1 MWKSTLPALFL
12 CLTAL
17 HGAEL
22 RLLLDGETRKVPG
35 VKYFSSSIRQVPG
48 RFGKGLLIER
58 RTVNSFASAD
68 VVLSGG
74 ATLSGKSNHL
84 AMPGNAVAALPL
96 PTIRPGIPSTL
107 SFRYRGEGK
116 ILVTFNRKELASFEA
131 GPEYREAVVVVVP
144 EDDAGTLR
152 VRAEKAAELDN
163 VMFDI
168 GIGYANTYHAPGKRR
183 NVDTIDVDP
192 ALVSLGKGA
201 VSCWIKAPWLRR
213 DAKYATAIAL
223 CAVQPASMVR
233 RLLYICAWSNGVGF
247 IVPGIAGRSVSASC
261 GVAELPE
268 SSDNWYH
275 FVFNWERK
283 GKNMEL
289 AIIVNGEKVFH
300 KSGVSPLPP
309 EHGVFTIGYV
319 NGAYLNGI
327 LDDFGLFDSPLTLEE
342 AKKIYRSTRPLKE
355 LFPR

>member
-1 MWKSTLPALFL
+1 MRKTLFPALFL

-22 RLLLDGETRKVPG
+22 KLILDGETRKVPG
-35 VKYFSSSIRQVPG
+35 VKYFSNSIRQVPG

-58 RTVNSFASAD
+58 RTVNSFAPAD

-74 ATLSGKSNHL
+74 AKLTGKSNHL
-84 AMPGNAVAALPL
+84 VMPGNSVAALPL
-96 PTIRPGIPSTL
+96 PAIRPGTPNTL
-107 SFRYRGEGK
+107 SFRYRGQGK
-116 ILVTFNRKELASFEA
+116 VSVTFDRKELASFEA

-163 VMFDI
+163 VMFDL

-183 NVDTIDVDP
+183 NVDVIDVDP
-192 ALVSLGKGA
+192 ALVSLEKGA

-213 DAKYATAIAL
+213 DAKFATAIAL
-223 CAVQPASMVR
+223 CAVQPSSKVR
-233 RLLYICAWSNGVGF
+233 RLLNICAWSNSVSLG
-247 IVPGIAGRSVSASC
+247 VPGLAGRGVSASC

-268 SSDNWYH
+268 SPDDWYH

-309 EHGVFTIGYV
+309 EHGAFSIGYV
-319 NGAYLNGI
+319 TGAYLNGV
-327 LDDFGLFDSPLTLEE
+327 LDDFGLFSAPLTFEE
-342 AKKIYRSTRPLKE
+342 AKKIYRSTRSLKE